1 MPLPD
6 LSLGG
11 IAVIAL
17 TLSSVQALKEW
28 FSLEGKLVTVLSFVV
43 GGIYAGLALAV
54 NAGYLAN
61 LEPLIQIAVGALV
74 FGLNAAGFY
83 KFATSLTNNK

>member
-11 IAVIAL
+11 IGVVAL
-17 TLSSVQALKEW
+17 TLSSVQAIKEW
-28 FSLEGKLVTVLSFVV
+28 FGLEGKPVTILSFVV
-43 GGIYAGLALAV
+43 GGIYAGLALTV
-54 NAGYLAN
+54 QAGYFAN
-61 LEPLIQIAVGALV
+61 LEPVIQIVVGALV

-83 KFATSLTNNK
+83 KFAASLTS

>member
-1 MPLPD
+1 MLGD

-11 IAVIAL
+11 IGVVAL

-28 FSLEGKLVTVLSFVV
+28 FNLEGKPVTILSFVV
-43 GGIYAGLALAV
+43 GGAYGGLALAIGE
-54 NAGYLAN
+54 GYFAN
-61 LEPLIQIAVGALV
+61 LQPVIQIAVGALV

-83 KFATSLTNNK
+83 KFVSAQTNK